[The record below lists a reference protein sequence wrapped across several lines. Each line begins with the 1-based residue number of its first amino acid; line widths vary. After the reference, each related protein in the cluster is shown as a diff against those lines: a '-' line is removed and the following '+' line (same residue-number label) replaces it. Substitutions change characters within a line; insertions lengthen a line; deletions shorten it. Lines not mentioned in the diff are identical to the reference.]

1 MWPWKPRRKPAMVS
15 AAARHALGLKP
26 EDQAHN
32 AIADALGFQV
42 LPNGAIGIKA
52 DNFYLNVPENSD
64 PFIPEPMT
72 PAELSP
78 EYHAGLASRMIERL
92 DADESRITD
101 ALETEQRQ
109 HDALMASLHAELSG
123 IRKVRQAYLGVS
135 DILTNTEPSPPETKP
150 ERLARAKRSA
160 RTPAVVVDHAEA
172 SGE

>member
-15 AAARHALGLKP
+15 AAARQALGLKP
-26 EDQAHN
+26 EDQAYN
-32 AIADALGFQV
+32 SMAEALGV
-42 LPNGAIGIKA
+42 KLLL
-52 DNFYLNVPENSD
+52 DVPENSG
-64 PFIPEPMT
+64 PSKIFIPEPMT

-78 EYHAGLASRMIERL
+78 EYHAGLAYRMIDRL

-123 IRKVRQAYLGVS
+123 VRKVRQAYLGVS

-150 ERLARAKRSA
+150 ERLTRAKRSA
-160 RTPAVVVDHAEA
+160 RTPAVAVGHAET